1 MTSTPRLLA
10 GASAFA
16 MLVLGTA
23 CHVEGKV
30 KAGGGESP
38 SESEPMTVS
47 APPSTAPAPVA
58 APAPAPTPSAPPA
71 DACPVT
77 CFEANGAQR
86 VEVTAEEATQ
96 LRTALEPV
104 LSRMR
109 GCTSAGD
116 WRRHGSPFIN
126 LRIAPDGTLSDLGV
140 DPSRGNESACFEQAG
155 RGASV
160 SLALP
165 GRKVVRCAER
175 CVRDTTQVARGRRG
189 RRQQQ

>member
-47 APPSTAPAPVA
+47 APPSAAPAPVA
-58 APAPAPTPSAPPA
+58 APAPAPSAPPA
-71 DACPVT
+71 DACPVA

-86 VEVTAEEATQ
+86 VDVTAEEATQ

-109 GCTSAGD
+109 GCTSASD

-140 DPSRGNESACFEQAG
+140 DPSRGNESACFDQAG
-155 RGASV
+155 RGANV

-189 RRQQQ
+189 RRQQ